1 MVALFLI
8 VCGCKRAFTMYTGL
22 SELAVLEYSTKSEGE
37 KVLEMVVS
45 VMRFG
50 RKTRVNIV

>member
-1 MVALFLI
+1 
-8 VCGCKRAFTMYTGL
+8 MYTGL